1 MKHHS
6 SRLGRKEGIAG
17 LLLVT
22 PQIIYFLVFFLLPL
36 GICVYAGFTNWNI
49 LSPLRKFVGLR
60 NFDKL
65 FSDPKFWTACK
76 NTLYY
81 LIPIPF
87 YLTFALAFA
96 YSCHKKILG
105 EKVFRVL
112 YYLPFISSIVAL
124 TLIWKWL
131 FNAKY
136 GLVNLFLGLFGI
148 AGPDWLG
155 DPVWTRRMIVIMISW
170 KMIGIIS
177 IYYIAALKN
186 VPSTYYE
193 AAKIDGANKWQTLWK
208 VTIPNVMPSITICMF
223 LTLTNGFKLFDQNL
237 ALTGGQ
243 PYIINPDGTSVHT
256 TEMLALNIYNTF
268 YGQNTNA
275 RGTAQAKA
283 VLFFILVAAI
293 GLIQLNATRKKEVQQ

>member
-60 NFDKL
+60 KFDKL

-105 EKVFRVL
+105 EKVFRVI

-148 AGPDWLG
+148 AGPD
-155 DPVWTRRMIVIMISW
+155 
-170 KMIGIIS
+170 
-177 IYYIAALKN
+177 
-186 VPSTYYE
+186 
-193 AAKIDGANKWQTLWK
+193 
-208 VTIPNVMPSITICMF
+208 
-223 LTLTNGFKLFDQNL
+223 
-237 ALTGGQ
+237 
-243 PYIINPDGTSVHT
+243 
-256 TEMLALNIYNTF
+256 
-268 YGQNTNA
+268 
-275 RGTAQAKA
+275 
-283 VLFFILVAAI
+283 
-293 GLIQLNATRKKEVQQ
+293 

>member
-96 YSCHKKILG
+96 YSCHKRILG

-193 AAKIDGANKWQTLWK
+193 AAKIDGASSWQQFKRITLPLLTPTTFYLI
-208 VTIPNVMPSITICMF
+208 VTGPDIF
-223 LTLTNGFKLFDQNL
+223 
-237 ALTGGQ
+237 GGQ
-243 PYIINPDGTSVHT
+243 LVCAGRRTRLWRRLDCVLYLAKGVRQQPDGICLRVRHGIWRCDDYSDCCSVHCVPQ
-256 TEMLALNIYNTF
+256 M
-268 YGQNTNA
+268 
-275 RGTAQAKA
+275 
-283 VLFFILVAAI
+283 
-293 GLIQLNATRKKEVQQ
+293 GL

>member
-96 YSCHKKILG
+96 YSCHKRILG

-193 AAKIDGANKWQTLWK
+193 AAKIDGCPNLVFIVRILIPLTKSAIGAMAVYTFINAYNMYMWPLL
-208 VTIPNVMPSITICMF
+208 VTGTEEMRTVQIGISMLNSVDSQSITMVIAGVVMVI
-223 LTLTNGFKLFDQNL
+223 LPSLF
-237 ALTGGQ
+237 
-243 PYIINPDGTSVHT
+243 V
-256 TEMLALNIYNTF
+256 
-268 YGQNTNA
+268 
-275 RGTAQAKA
+275 
-283 VLFFILVAAI
+283 FIL
-293 GLIQLNATRKKEVQQ
+293 GQKQLIRGMFSGAVKG